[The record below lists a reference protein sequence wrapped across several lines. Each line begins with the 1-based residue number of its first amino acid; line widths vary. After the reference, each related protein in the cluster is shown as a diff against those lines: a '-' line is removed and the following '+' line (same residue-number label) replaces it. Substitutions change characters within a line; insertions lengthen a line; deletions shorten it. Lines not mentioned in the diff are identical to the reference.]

1 MDIFLINL
9 SFLASV
15 LLFSFLL
22 CTLFDEIEEK
32 NPREERREK
41 ELDKRSLQYIIP
53 DPDSGYNLLFQEVIP
68 VNLSY
73 SAPKKAKIRK
83 LKKIPLRFQEV
94 IEVTTQSTSHSVKS
108 QAAEIKEIK
117 RYSIEELERQFPE
130 ILNEE
135 SNDLLQNYPYDEV
148 YEVKK
153 LPTRF
158 TPSQSVRRVKP
169 VYNSYRNKLREF
181 QANRG
186 ILREVNL
193 GPNKFKRHQSYYT
206 AGSKS
211 EETKKESLF
220 DQLSARSPGQDPT
233 QIIISLTNNPHIKVY
248 NGRTGQSSPVGPP
261 APPPSGRVTRSPRH
275 LRIKIFFGF
284 QIFQSIP
291 PRVLHQE
298 DRPSPRA

>member
-1 MDIFLINL
+1 M
-9 SFLASV
+9 
-15 LLFSFLL
+15 FSFLL
-22 CTLFDEIEEK
+22 GTLFDEIEYK
-32 NPREERREK
+32 NQREERREK
-41 ELDKRSLQYIIP
+41 ELEKRSLQYIIP
-53 DPDSGYNLLFQEVIP
+53 DPDYGYNLLFQEVIP

-73 SAPKKAKIRK
+73 TAPKKAKIRK

-94 IEVTTQSTSHSVKS
+94 VEVTTQSNSVKS
-108 QAAEIKEIK
+108 KAAEIKEIK

-135 SNDLLQNYPYDEV
+135 SNNLLQNFPYDEV

-181 QANRG
+181 QSNRG

-193 GPNKFKRHQSYYT
+193 GPNKFKRHQSYHK
-206 AGSKS
+206 AASQS

-220 DQLSARSPGQDPT
+220 DLLSASSPDEKT

-248 NGRTGQSSPVGPP
+248 NGKPGQPSPIGPP
-261 APPPSGRVTRSPRH
+261 APPPLGKVTP
-275 LRIKIFFGF
+275 
-284 QIFQSIP
+284 
-291 PRVLHQE
+291 
-298 DRPSPRA
+298 

>member
-1 MDIFLINL
+1 M
-9 SFLASV
+9 
-15 LLFSFLL
+15 FSFLL
-22 CTLFDEIEEK
+22 CTLFDEIEDK
-32 NPREERREK
+32 NPREERKEK

-53 DPDSGYNLLFQEVIP
+53 DQDYGYNLLFQEVIP

-94 IEVTTQSTSHSVKS
+94 VEVTTQSNPVRT
-108 QAAEIKEIK
+108 AEIKEIK

-135 SNDLLQNYPYDEV
+135 SNNLLPNYPYDEV

-169 VYNSYRNKLREF
+169 VYNSYRNKLQEF
-181 QANRG
+181 QSNRG

-193 GPNKFKRHQSYYT
+193 GPNKFKRHQSYHT
-206 AGSKS
+206 AGSES

-220 DQLSARSPGQDPT
+220 DQLSARSPGKDPT

-248 NGRTGQSSPVGPP
+248 NGRSGQSSPIGPP
-261 APPPSGRVTRSPRH
+261 APPPSGKVLTPH
-275 LRIKIFFGF
+275 LT
-284 QIFQSIP
+284 S
-291 PRVLHQE
+291 E
-298 DRPSPRA
+298 

>member
-9 SFLASV
+9 SFSNLLTV

-22 CTLFDEIEEK
+22 CTLFDEIR

-41 ELDKRSLQYIIP
+41 GLDKRSLQYINP
-53 DPDSGYNLLFQEVIP
+53 DTDYGYNLLFQEVIP

-73 SAPKKAKIRK
+73 TSPKKTKIRK

-94 IEVTTQSTSHSVKS
+94 VEVTTPSTSVKS
-108 QAAEIKEIK
+108 KATEIKEIK
-117 RYSIEELERQFPE
+117 RYSIEELERQFPQ

-148 YEVKK
+148 YEIKK

-158 TPSQSVRRVKP
+158 TPAQPARRVKP
-169 VYNSYRNKLREF
+169 VYNSDRNKLREF
-181 QANRG
+181 QSNSG

-193 GPNKFKRHQSYYT
+193 GSNKFKRHQNYHT

-220 DQLSARSPGQDPT
+220 DLLTANTPDNDKT
-233 QIIISLTNNPHIKVY
+233 QIIISLTNTPHIKVY
-248 NGRTGQSSPVGPP
+248 NGKPGESSPIGPP
-261 APPPSGRVTRSPRH
+261 APPPSGKVNTRV
-275 LRIKIFFGF
+275 
-284 QIFQSIP
+284 
-291 PRVLHQE
+291 E
-298 DRPSPRA
+298 